1 MRNVRRHSD
10 LHLEFNERITAIVG
24 PNAEGKT
31 TVLEALAWL
40 ITGTSIRPVP
50 DRTLIS
56 TGQSEAII
64 RARLDDVGRE
74 VLIEGQL
81 GSGRSRVEVNRQPVA
96 RRAELSR
103 VVRLTPFTPDDLQ
116 LVKAGPS
123 GRRAF
128 LDHLTSSIA
137 PGVGVAQRELERILR
152 HRNALLK
159 SMSRGEASNDEFNTL
174 SIWNDQFVAASGRIV
189 GARLRLI
196 QMLLDAAEPLYGAI
210 ADQPAA
216 LSARYDSD
224 WLDVS
229 SSTAI
234 EQQLLAAL
242 DGASDDERRRG
253 ITLVGPHRD
262 DWSLALNGLDART
275 CGSQG
280 EQRSLALALRLAGHR
295 VVTELTGT
303 APIVLLDDVFSELDD
318 RRRDALVRNLPVGQV
333 IVTSATDLPEDL
345 PVDRTIW
352 LNSQGGEL
360 P

>member
-189 GARLRLI
+189 
-196 QMLLDAAEPLYGAI
+196 
-210 ADQPAA
+210 
-216 LSARYDSD
+216 
-224 WLDVS
+224 
-229 SSTAI
+229 
-234 EQQLLAAL
+234 
-242 DGASDDERRRG
+242 ER
-253 ITLVGPHRD
+253 
-262 DWSLALNGLDART
+262 
-275 CGSQG
+275 
-280 EQRSLALALRLAGHR
+280 
-295 VVTELTGT
+295 
-303 APIVLLDDVFSELDD
+303 VFD
-318 RRRDALVRNLPVGQV
+318 
-333 IVTSATDLPEDL
+333 
-345 PVDRTIW
+345 
-352 LNSQGGEL
+352 
-360 P
+360 